1 MYSVTGVDQSTVNA
15 VLDEFLDTIKKQ
27 TGIGLGAGQY
37 IENVLTK
44 ALGDDKAQS
53 VLGRITP
60 ASSES
65 QIDIL
70 DWMDAR
76 AISELILDEHP
87 QIKALIISYLDFGL
101 AADVL
106 TLLPDNLQA
115 DIVRRIATLE
125 TVEPGAI
132 KELERVMKAKFA
144 ANTSLRASQIGGVKA
159 AAKIMNFTKTEME
172 TRILGAIKK
181 DDRDLMAE
189 IQDNMF
195 VFENLG
201 GSDERSLQTL
211 LRSVD
216 QDVLVIAMKGAET
229 ALQDK
234 LLGCMSTRAA
244 ANIRDEMEALGPVRL
259 TEVQEAQKQIINVAR
274 KLSDDGTIV
283 LAGRGGEGNGLM
295 VEAQENKINET
306 KEADYSDLQSLL
318 EAANLSKFNPE
329 LGYTEEKQEFE
340 KFENFFEII
349 KSNVDEEAQSKKD
362 EPDETEE
369 VSDTVEE
376 SQKDIL
382 DERELVNSEEFEQKE
397 NLEEDSEQAYEQTG
411 NIETA
416 GSNMMTFRL
425 VFLNK

>member
-1 MYSVTGVDQSTVNA
+1 MAEDSQIQISGTEKAAILMMLLGEDEAAAVIQNLTPREVQHLGIAMYNVGGVDQETVNA

-27 TGIGLGAGQY
+27 TGLGLGAGKY

-60 ASSES
+60 SSSES

-76 AISELILDEHP
+76 SISELIIDEHP

-106 TLLPDNLQA
+106 TLLPDEIQP
-115 DIVRRIATLE
+115 DIVRRIATIE
-125 TVEPGAI
+125 SVEPGAI

-159 AAKIMNFTKTEME
+159 AAKIMNFTKTDME
-172 TRILGAIKK
+172 TRILNEIKK
-181 DDRDLMAE
+181 RDRDLMIE

-201 GSDERSLQTL
+201 GSDDRSLQTL

-216 QDVLVIAMKGAET
+216 QDVLVIAMKGADQ

-283 LAGRGGEGNGLM
+283 LAGRGGEEM
-295 VEAQENKINET
+295 V
-306 KEADYSDLQSLL
+306 
-318 EAANLSKFNPE
+318 
-329 LGYTEEKQEFE
+329 
-340 KFENFFEII
+340 
-349 KSNVDEEAQSKKD
+349 
-362 EPDETEE
+362 
-369 VSDTVEE
+369 
-376 SQKDIL
+376 
-382 DERELVNSEEFEQKE
+382 
-397 NLEEDSEQAYEQTG
+397 
-411 NIETA
+411 
-416 GSNMMTFRL
+416 
-425 VFLNK
+425 

>member
-1 MYSVTGVDQSTVNA
+1 MAEDPEVQISGTEKAAILMMLLGEDEAAAVIQNLTPREVQHLGIAMYNVGGVDQETVNA

-27 TGIGLGAGQY
+27 TGLGLGAGKY

-60 ASSES
+60 SSSES

-76 AISELILDEHP
+76 SISELIIDEHP
-87 QIKALIISYLDFGL
+87 QIKALIISYLEFGL

-106 TLLPDNLQA
+106 TLLPDEIQP
-115 DIVRRIATLE
+115 DIVRRIATIE
-125 TVEPGAI
+125 SVEPGAI

-159 AAKIMNFTKTEME
+159 AAKIMNFTKTDME
-172 TRILGAIKK
+172 TRILNEIKK
-181 DDRDLMAE
+181 RDRDLMIE

-201 GSDERSLQTL
+201 GSDDRSLQTL

-216 QDVLVIAMKGAET
+216 QDVLVIAMKGADQ

-283 LAGRGGEGNGLM
+283 LAGRGGEEM
-295 VEAQENKINET
+295 V
-306 KEADYSDLQSLL
+306 
-318 EAANLSKFNPE
+318 
-329 LGYTEEKQEFE
+329 
-340 KFENFFEII
+340 
-349 KSNVDEEAQSKKD
+349 
-362 EPDETEE
+362 
-369 VSDTVEE
+369 
-376 SQKDIL
+376 
-382 DERELVNSEEFEQKE
+382 
-397 NLEEDSEQAYEQTG
+397 
-411 NIETA
+411 
-416 GSNMMTFRL
+416 
-425 VFLNK
+425 

>member
-1 MYSVTGVDQSTVNA
+1 MAEDSGIQISGTEKAAILMMLLGEDEAAAVIQNLTPREVQHLGIAMYNVGGVDQETVNA

-27 TGIGLGAGQY
+27 TGLGLGAGKY

-60 ASSES
+60 SSSES

-76 AISELILDEHP
+76 SISELIIDEHP

-106 TLLPDNLQA
+106 TLLPDEIQP
-115 DIVRRIATLE
+115 DIVRRIATIE
-125 TVEPGAI
+125 SVEPVAI

-159 AAKIMNFTKTEME
+159 AAKIMNFTKTDME
-172 TRILGAIKK
+172 TRILNEIKK
-181 DDRDLMAE
+181 RDRDLMIE

-201 GSDERSLQTL
+201 GSDDRSLQTL

-216 QDVLVIAMKGAET
+216 QDVLVIAMKGADQ

-283 LAGRGGEGNGLM
+283 LAGRGGEEM
-295 VEAQENKINET
+295 V
-306 KEADYSDLQSLL
+306 
-318 EAANLSKFNPE
+318 
-329 LGYTEEKQEFE
+329 
-340 KFENFFEII
+340 
-349 KSNVDEEAQSKKD
+349 
-362 EPDETEE
+362 
-369 VSDTVEE
+369 
-376 SQKDIL
+376 
-382 DERELVNSEEFEQKE
+382 
-397 NLEEDSEQAYEQTG
+397 
-411 NIETA
+411 
-416 GSNMMTFRL
+416 
-425 VFLNK
+425 